1 MPTDLALAARMGA
14 GFGAGFVLG
23 FEREIRGSPAGDRT
37 FAVLGTTAAGVT
49 AVAFRQSPQ
58 AVAGIMTGIGF
69 IGAGVFIRGDR
80 GMIKGLTTAATI
92 FAVAGTGIVMG
103 TARFVLGVIMTGAL
117 LVALELPH
125 IPVLRRLDA
134 RRYLGMV
141 HADDEMHD
149 RPSHGDSAP

>member
-14 GFGAGFVLG
+14 GFGSGFVLG

-37 FAVLGTTAAGVT
+37 FAVLGATAAGVT

-103 TARFVLGVIMTGAL
+103 TARFVLGAIMTGAL

-134 RRYLGMV
+134 RLYSGMV
-141 HADDEMHD
+141 HADDEVHD
-149 RPSHGDSAP
+149 RPPHGDGPA